1 MPRIDLGFTSR
12 QVSAV
17 TGLTLRQLHYWRKTG
32 LVVPSGRTSGGH
44 ARYSFT
50 DLVAL
55 RTAKQLLD
63 AGISLRHIRRSI
75 VSLQRLLPTLQQ
87 PLTELSIVATG
98 DVVLVFHEGVAF
110 EAVTGQEWILPLAAL
125 QRQLTRLG
133 IEADARSPQQGELF
147 TGPGHAGRKR
157 RSGQTAGD
165 SAGNDHT
172 RPAGSLRSG

>member
-32 LVVPSGRTSGGH
+32 LVPPSRRTRGGH

-55 RTAKQLLD
+55 RAAAQLLD

-75 VSLQRLLPTLQQ
+75 GSLQQLLPTLKQ
-87 PLTELSIVATG
+87 PLAELSVIATG
-98 DVVLVFHEGVAF
+98 DVVLVFRDGIAF
-110 EAVTGQEWILPLAAL
+110 EAMSGQEWILPLAEL
-125 QRQLTRLG
+125 QRQLARLG
-133 IEADARSPQQGELF
+133 LATGESGPQQGELF
-147 TGPGHAGRKR
+147 GGPDVRTRNKRPNQASQGSRSDNETQPAGSR
-157 RSGQTAGD
+157 RSG
-165 SAGNDHT
+165 
-172 RPAGSLRSG
+172 